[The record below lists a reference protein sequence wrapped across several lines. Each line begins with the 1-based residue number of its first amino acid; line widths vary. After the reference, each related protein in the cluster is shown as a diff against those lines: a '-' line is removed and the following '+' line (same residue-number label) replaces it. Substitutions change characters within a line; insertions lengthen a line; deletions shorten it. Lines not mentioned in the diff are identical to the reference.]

1 MEKTALNQSIVRG
14 FIWNFISLAIHRSF
28 DFIIKLVLARI
39 LFPEQFGIV
48 AMAAVFTSF
57 IQVFTNLGF
66 GAAIVQKK
74 ESELRDE
81 HFHTAFWSGIVW
93 AIFLYTIVFFIV
105 TPIVSNFYNEPI
117 LLSIIPVLSLGIL
130 SSPINAI
137 QKAILTR
144 NLEFKKIALINNM
157 AGIFSGILALV
168 LAYLGF
174 GVWALVFNSVATFV
188 VAMPLYFKFTN
199 WKPKSIWDRKA
210 FNDIFGFGVFTTGT
224 NLLGNLAGN
233 LDYLFIGKI
242 LSSSLV
248 GAYSLAMMITA
259 QFQTNLITLINQIM
273 YPVFGKLQDDKTSLK
288 KYYATVTMYNSLLVF
303 PFMGFF
309 IVFNETFITVF
320 FGDKWSM
327 AVIPL
332 MLLAVSQL
340 VSTLSSTFPVVLR
353 SIGKPKLEMKI
364 QFIVTFFI
372 DIPLV
377 YFGTHIYGV
386 IGTSIAI
393 IIINIFNLF
402 IAQYYTGKLIDF
414 GYSNLMKSIYKP
426 TLITF
431 TTILFTYLL
440 IPVLN
445 VPFYIN
451 FSIYFILY
459 SGLFFLFFK
468 KEMSPIISTIKA
480 MAKK

>member
-1 MEKTALNQSIVRG
+1 MEKTLLNQRIVKG

-39 LFPEQFGIV
+39 LFPDQFGVV
-48 AMAAVFTSF
+48 AMAAVFTTF

-66 GAAIVQKK
+66 GAAIVQMK
-74 ESELRDE
+74 ESELREE

-93 AIFLYTIVFFIV
+93 SIFLYIIVFFIISPV
-105 TPIVSNFYNEPI
+105 ASNFYDEPI

-144 NLEFKKIALINNM
+144 NLEFKKIALINNI
-157 AGIFSGILALV
+157 AGIFSGTLALV

-174 GVWALVFNSVATFV
+174 GIWALVFNSVATFV
-188 VAMPLYFKFTN
+188 VVMPLYFKFTN
-199 WKPKSIWDRKA
+199 WKPKITWERKA

-233 LDYLFIGKI
+233 IDYLFIGRI
-242 LSSSLV
+242 LTSSLV
-248 GAYSLAMMITA
+248 GAYSLAMMITS
-259 QFQTNLITLINQIM
+259 QFQTNLITIINQIM
-273 YPVFGKLQDDKTSLK
+273 YPVFGKLQEDKVSLK
-288 KYYATVTMYNSLLVF
+288 RYYATVTMYNSLLVF

-309 IVFNETFITVF
+309 IVFNDTFITIF

-332 MLLAVSQL
+332 QLLAVSQFIG
-340 VSTLSSTFPVVLR
+340 TMSSTFPVVLR

-364 QFIVTFFI
+364 QFVVTFFL
-372 DIPLV
+372 DIPLIF
-377 YFGTHIYGV
+377 FGTYLYGV
-386 IGTSIAI
+386 IGTSIAVI
-393 IIINIFNLF
+393 LINVINLF
-402 IAQYYTGKLIDF
+402 IAQYYVSKFIDF
-414 GYSNLMKSIYKP
+414 HYYNLMKSIYKP
-426 TLITF
+426 TLITLPV
-431 TTILFTYLL
+431 ILITFFLAP
-440 IPVLN
+440 ILN

-451 FSIYFILY
+451 FAIYFTLY
-459 SGLFFLFFK
+459 LVLFSVLLQ
-468 KEMSPIISTIKA
+468 KEIAPIISIIKSIRR
-480 MAKK
+480 K